1 MGTSTEITLRPI
13 GYVKSKARSEGVD
26 KKRISEIVIDGTIS
40 PALEGVDAFSHIFV
54 LYWMH
59 QVPVKEKRKLKVS
72 LGRGLT
78 PRGAFASRTEKRPNP
93 IGLTLVQLREIREN
107 VVRVKGLDAVDG
119 TPVLD
124 IKPFESADFA
134 KRATSPEWWPEI
146 EL

>member
-1 MGTSTEITLRPI
+1 MGIPAEIAIRPI
-13 GYVKSKARSEGVD
+13 GYVRAKASSERID
-26 KKRISEIVIDGTIS
+26 RKKISEIVIDRKIS
-40 PALEGVDAFSHIFV
+40 PALEGVDAFSHLFV

-59 QVPVKEKRKLKVS
+59 QVPGKEKRRLKVS
-72 LGRGLT
+72 LGGGLA

-93 IGLTLVQLREIREN
+93 IGLTLVQLKEIKGN

-134 KRATSPEWWPEI
+134 KRARSPEWWPEI